1 MRYLYYSSRQV
12 FEYSE
17 KVYSYKP
24 TAILKPVKWSLIVP
38 FKRKRLP
45 VPEEYRKILCVYVD
59 TRHIG
64 HVEYL
69 GEETLTFGELKMRK
83 DLLDKIS
90 ADDEKQLK
98 LLVHY
103 YVLGWRGGR
112 RVTDDTQV
120 KVVLFRWVDY
130 AVGMAVGHFKKT
142 DIREFMHF

>member
-1 MRYLYYSSRQV
+1 
-12 FEYSE
+12 
-17 KVYSYKP
+17 
-24 TAILKPVKWSLIVP
+24 
-38 FKRKRLP
+38 
-45 VPEEYRKILCVYVD
+45 VYVD

-90 ADDEKQLK
+90 ADNEKQLK
-98 LLVHY
+98 LLIHY

-130 AVGMAVGHFKKT
+130 AVGVAIGHFKKT
-142 DIREFMHF
+142 DIREFMYF